1 MTKSNRS
8 RKKCI
13 PGKKSLPGKKGFPGK
28 KKKPQID
35 GYRVSCYVTESL
47 VIATVVMAALFLPQ
61 LIFRVEDNIL
71 CNDTTLGQRESM
83 DVESLS
89 TTYER
94 SLAARMQNY
103 AQGLKVNK
111 KYYVTSQNLTV
122 SDELT
127 DYLYSDKGLYQS
139 FIQEFAYYLI
149 PFEIWEDYYSVAS
162 WKQYVIYSDDFEEG
176 VNFILWYIEMQDK
189 DGGMF
194 KLLTD
199 AEDGTIYG
207 IKTEDSSLPGSERN
221 YKEFMEMLRY
231 GDGTLEAWTYFAVYY
246 DAISDDMED
255 SILLAENMGID
266 VQVNDSDSGS
276 YETEISV
283 YDEEAL
289 RRRLLNT
296 VSYQNETEN
305 AIRFLI
311 PYGDAELDT
320 VLAIEEQEKSKFYL
334 FPDITVGIR
343 QIYEMIPEF
352 A

>member
-1 MTKSNRS
+1 MTKAN
-8 RKKCI
+8 CG
-13 PGKKSLPGKKGFPGK
+13 GKKKISGK
-28 KKKPQID
+28 KKKRQMD
-35 GYRVSCYVTESL
+35 RSRFSGYAGEVL
-47 VIATVVMAALFLPQ
+47 IIGTVVMAALFLPQ

-71 CNDTTLGQRESM
+71 CSDTTLGQRESM

-89 TTYER
+89 TSYER
-94 SLAARMQNY
+94 SLGTRMQNY

-127 DYLYSDKGLYQS
+127 DYLYSDKGLYQG

-149 PFEIWEDYYSVAS
+149 PFEVWEDYYSVVS
-162 WKQYVIYSDDFEEG
+162 WKQYVIYSDNFEEG

-189 DGGMF
+189 DGGIF
-194 KLLTD
+194 RLLTD

-207 IKTEDSSLPGSERN
+207 IKTEDSSLPGSKYN

-231 GDGTLEAWTYFAVYY
+231 GDGTLEAWTYFALYY
-246 DAISDDMED
+246 EAISDDMEGA
-255 SILLAENMGID
+255 IRLAENMGID
-266 VQVNDSDSGS
+266 VQVNDSDAGS

-283 YDEEAL
+283 YDEEAA
-289 RRRLLNT
+289 RRRLLNAF
-296 VSYQNETEN
+296 SYQNETEN
-305 AIRFLI
+305 NIHFQV
-311 PYGDAELDT
+311 PYGDAELDV
-320 VLAIEEQEKSKFYL
+320 VLSIAEQEENRFYL
-334 FPDITVGIR
+334 FPDITLGIS